1 MIIDLKESFINIG
14 INENSRMF
22 NPFGDDDGTTSYSGA
37 SGCIS
42 PNNQEPLWQTEL
54 RSPADGGDYS
64 NMTERNIGD
73 GLATPDD
80 IEPRKNYLQSDSD
93 EEDTSEQYQVWK
105 NVNAVFAG
113 SIISLLFSSVLVSR
127 LIYVS

>member
-1 MIIDLKESFINIG
+1 MKHTYQYEISFITRCLSIKITKISNRG
-14 INENSRMF
+14 HPS
-22 NPFGDDDGTTSYSGA
+22 
-37 SGCIS
+37 IS

-93 EEDTSEQYQVWK
+93 EEEEEDTSEQYQVWK

-113 SIISLLFSSVLVSR
+113 NSTFLPQSN
-127 LIYVS
+127 

>member
-1 MIIDLKESFINIG
+1 
-14 INENSRMF
+14 MF
-22 NPFGDDDGTTSYSGA
+22 NPFGDDDGTTYSGA

-42 PNNQEPLWQTEL
+42 PNTNNNPACEPLWQTEL

-64 NMTERNIGD
+64 NMTERNLGD

-93 EEDTSEQYQVWK
+93 EEEEESEQYQVWK

-113 SIISLLFSSVLVSR
+113 
-127 LIYVS
+127 